1 MSYRCKYFSIEELV
15 SHSMHKEVHE
25 EALNRNVVGLY
36 KIGLQDGNQDK
47 INRLTQR
54 IDRQ

>member
-15 SHSMHKEVHE
+15 SPAMHKEVHE
-25 EALNRNVVGLY
+25 EALSRNVVGLY
-36 KIGLQDGNQDK
+36 KIGLQDRKQDK
-47 INRLTQR
+47 IDRLTQR